1 MTEITTAATRSLAPD
16 ELFSE
21 MTTDT
26 ILIELVNA
34 IGKLQESHDEIK
46 ATVAEINEKVQ
57 PMLEGLESS
66 MIGKLLGMGGK

>member
-1 MTEITTAATRSLAPD
+1 MTDIPTFDVD
-16 ELFSE
+16 ELFPDEVKSE

-34 IGKLQESHDEIK
+34 IAKLQESHDEIK

-66 MIGKLLGMGGK
+66 MFGKLLGMGGK